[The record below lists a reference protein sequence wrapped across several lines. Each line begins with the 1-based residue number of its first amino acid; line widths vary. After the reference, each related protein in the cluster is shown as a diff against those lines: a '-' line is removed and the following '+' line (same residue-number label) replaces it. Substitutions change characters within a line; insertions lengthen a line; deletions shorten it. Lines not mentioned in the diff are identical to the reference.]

1 MNIARRK
8 DNRTLSAS
16 PATFDDRL
24 AALRALDAQ
33 LLKTQ
38 IELEVARTAE
48 PSSSPA
54 TRSDI
59 EQTALLLLAGDVLEI
74 AETDKARLSKIRVVR
89 LAIARAAELANQHDF
104 LAQVAHA
111 QHERERRADEWRAA
125 VRHRLMCVLALQA
138 ANRRCLELSREI
150 KGKAHSISLPCE
162 IAESPNILL
171 GIGAVNDGPT
181 TACLRDAVAAGIV
194 TEAEISRAQKSLFEE
209 LQK

>member
-1 MNIARRK
+1 
-8 DNRTLSAS
+8 
-16 PATFDDRL
+16 
-24 AALRALDAQ
+24 
-33 LLKTQ
+33 
-38 IELEVARTAE
+38 
-48 PSSSPA
+48 
-54 TRSDI
+54 
-59 EQTALLLLAGDVLEI
+59 
-74 AETDKARLSKIRVVR
+74 
-89 LAIARAAELANQHDF
+89 
-104 LAQVAHA
+104 
-111 QHERERRADEWRAA
+111 
-125 VRHRLMCVLALQA
+125 MCVLALQA